1 MDSATDKECK
11 INMMK
16 TLTLQILPDNFAIWQ
31 LPPNAPLP
39 KIDDSSFWSVTRT
52 PEELSVVSIAKHAP
66 SDARKESVWR
76 CIGVKGPLEFEL
88 TGILASL
95 SAPLAEAGISI
106 FAISSFNTDYLLVK
120 AEQLELSCRALEL
133 AGYTFTD

>member
-1 MDSATDKECK
+1 
-11 INMMK
+11 MMK

-66 SDARKESVWR
+66 SGVPKEDCWR

-120 AEQLELSCRALEL
+120 ADQLDLACTALEQ
-133 AGYTFTD
+133 AGHTFTDQ

>member
-1 MDSATDKECK
+1 
-11 INMMK
+11 MMK
-16 TLTLQILPDNFAIWQ
+16 TLTLQILPEEFAIWQ
-31 LPPNAPLP
+31 LPPDSPLP
-39 KIDDSSFWSVTRT
+39 KPDNSSFWSVIRT
-52 PEELSVVSIAKHAP
+52 SEELSVVSIAEHAP
-66 SDARKESVWR
+66 SGVPKEDGWC

-120 AEQLELSCRALEL
+120 AEQLEPSCRALEL
-133 AGYTFTD
+133 AGHTFTDQ

>member
-1 MDSATDKECK
+1 
-11 INMMK
+11 MMK
-16 TLTLQILPDNFAIWQ
+16 TLTLQILPEKFAIWQ

-52 PEELSVVSIAKHAP
+52 LEELSVVSIAEHAP
-66 SDARKESVWR
+66 SDAPKESGWR
-76 CIGVKGPLEFEL
+76 CIGVKGPLAFEL

-95 SAPLAEAGISI
+95 SAPLAKAGISI

-120 AEQLELSCRALEL
+120 ANQLDLARTTLEQ
-133 AGYTFTD
+133 AGYTFTDQ